1 MQATEDLK
9 GLIYRN
15 IMEASDKRKQLLIES
30 QLYGLSTST
39 IKEILKERGVNLKIF
54 NGGKGS
60 SKQKTSKKKAPKP
73 VQEPKKE
80 SVQEPEPEQAEPE
93 QAESIITEV
102 KDIPEAESLLSA
114 SERQL
119 EPEENDID
127 AILDSLGRM
136 VNQLLSNRQNMIAE
150 QEKLDHK
157 LIKYANFCSD
167 LAQIISNEGVEV

>member
-1 MQATEDLK
+1 MKATEDLK

-15 IMEASDKRKQLLIES
+15 IMGASDKRKQLQIES
-30 QLYGLSTST
+30 QLNGLSTST

-54 NGGKGS
+54 NGGWNENK
-60 SKQKTSKKKAPKP
+60 SKPSKKKPVKP
-73 VQEPKKE
+73 
-80 SVQEPEPEQAEPE
+80 VQEPEPEQAER
-93 QAESIITEV
+93 IITEV

>member
-15 IMEASDKRKQLLIES
+15 IMGASDKRKQLLIES

-60 SKQKTSKKKAPKP
+60 QKQKTSKKKAPKP
-73 VQEPKKE
+73 IQETKKE
-80 SVQEPEPEQAEPE
+80 SVQEPEPEQAE
-93 QAESIITEV
+93 SIITKV

>member
-1 MQATEDLK
+1 MKATEDLK

-15 IMEASDKRKQLLIES
+15 IMGASDKRKQLQIES
-30 QLYGLSTST
+30 QLNGLSTST

-54 NGGKGS
+54 NGGWNENK
-60 SKQKTSKKKAPKP
+60 SKPSKKKPVKP
-73 VQEPKKE
+73 VQEP
-80 SVQEPEPEQAEPE
+80 EPE

>member
-1 MQATEDLK
+1 M
-9 GLIYRN
+9 G
-15 IMEASDKRKQLLIES
+15 ASDKRKQLLIES

-60 SKQKTSKKKAPKP
+60 SKQKTPKKKAPKP
-73 VQEPKKE
+73 VQETKKE
-80 SVQEPEPEQAEPE
+80 SVQEPEPE

>member
-15 IMEASDKRKQLLIES
+15 IMGASDKRKQLLIES

-60 SKQKTSKKKAPKP
+60 QKQKTSKKKAPKP
-73 VQEPKKE
+73 IQVTKKE
-80 SVQEPEPEQAEPE
+80 SVQEPEPEQAE
-93 QAESIITEV
+93 SIITKV